1 MWSLTLLIVVIACGI
16 SVQKESNK
24 GEPSIAIIGAGMSGL
39 SAARRLIE
47 TGRTNIDI
55 YEGSDRIGGRVHP
68 VSYHGGYLQMGA
80 QFINGAGNPI
90 YKIAEKLGVIAETVS
105 DTAHVENAE
114 YLVGEQ
120 PVVRKDIELFMDFI
134 EPLDPKY
141 RKLAKD
147 HDLLSR
153 VYTIKT
159 IFMEDY
165 ARFLKENKIT
175 EERRRVFDALTRSY
189 RSYWEFEW
197 AADWADLSPRILSE
211 FNDLGKE
218 GESFLTN
225 KFGYKSI
232 LDHLRLLITDEM
244 LHFNTTIVNI
254 EHSSEGVSLT
264 TSAGKMP
271 KKYDY
276 VIVTASL
283 GHLKK
288 YHQKLFTPPLPRQK
302 IAAIE
307 KIGWLG
313 EASEDPAKSSSA
325 GRIHGGAMRPIQS
338 HLCQSRVWLVIRLTL
353 SKEN

>member
-1 MWSLTLLIVVIACGI
+1 
-16 SVQKESNK
+16 
-24 GEPSIAIIGAGMSGL
+24 
-39 SAARRLIE
+39 
-47 TGRTNIDI
+47 
-55 YEGSDRIGGRVHP
+55 
-68 VSYHGGYLQMGA
+68 MGA

-141 RKLAKD
+141 RRLAKD

-165 ARFLKENKIT
+165 ARFLKENRIT

-232 LDHLRLLITDEM
+232 LDHLRLPITDEM
-244 LHFNTTIVNI
+244 LHFNTTVINI
-254 EHSSEGVSLT
+254 EHSSEGVTLT
-264 TSAGKMP
+264 TSAGKIP

-307 KIGWLG
+307 KIGFGGSCKIFFRWENPWWSNETYSIAPLPVEG
-313 EASEDPAKSSSA
+313 MARDTIDPFERELTTMQASSA
-325 GRIHGGAMRPIQS
+325 APLLVVDWEPNTLMAWVAGAGQPVMDNMSDEEIKLRITRLIRDMKNDQS
-338 HLCQSRVWLVIRLTL
+338 IPPPSEIVR
-353 SKEN
+353 